1 MMSEYSEK
9 DYPFLVNDIIKY
21 IEKIKRNNKDISMIE
36 IIMDYCFKYNVE
48 VEVAGDAISSDNY
61 FKSYI
66 EKDCELHRFFKSKI
80 NFEEW

>member
-1 MMSEYSEK
+1 MKEFSEK

-21 IEKIKRNNKDISMIE
+21 IEKIKMTDCDISMIE
-36 IIMDYCFKYNVE
+36 IIMDYCFKNNVD
-48 VEVAGDAISSDNY
+48 VEAAGDAISSDTY

-66 EKDCELHRFFKSKI
+66 EKDCEMNRFFKTKI